1 MAKPTRV
8 IEQSPRETSPR
19 SPAVAFASS
28 FARRPLPERTA
39 PAITREAPWF
49 AFNACAAPVPSG
61 GPPFGP
67 TRFLLGAN
75 VPWIHPGLDVGTSP
89 WRPEGG
95 LHAHPEDA
103 ALLGQVFGRL
113 CQDGVGFARFFVLGD
128 GRAGVRFAPDGTA
141 EGLDGSVYPDLEVV
155 LEAARSAGLSL
166 VLVLLDAGWLRRTE
180 LADGRVVG
188 GHADTLREADKRS
201 ALLEKVVR
209 PLLMRFGDHPAVLAW
224 EVMHAPDRGTLGPC
238 GAMQQEARSVP
249 VRLAERVVS
258 GWWNLGEMLGFPP
271 RRPEAPTSVSQEQ
284 MREFLSEAVSLV
296 HKHTQALAT
305 VGVSASPA
313 LELVRGLGLDFY
325 TVDWDLEA
333 SEEALRRAVSDLR
346 LDRPL
351 LLGAFPGRHPRRS
364 IKSLLDTARCAG
376 HGGAFLWSVLQHD
389 GTAGYDGQ
397 LGQWSRNHADHL
409 FRREVHPALRTSEG
423 EPTARGESP
432 LALQR

>member
-8 IEQSPRETSPR
+8 TDRSRRETSPR
-19 SPAVAFASS
+19 SLAVPSASPP
-28 FARRPLPERTA
+28 ARRPLPERTA

-49 AFNACAAPVPSG
+49 AFNASAAPVAAD
-61 GPPFGP
+61 GPAFGP

-75 VPWIHPGLDVGTSP
+75 VPWVHPGLDVGTSP

-103 ALLGQVFGRL
+103 ALLRQVFGRL
-113 CQDGVGFARFFVLGD
+113 CQDGIGFARYFVLGD
-128 GRAGVRFAPDGTA
+128 GRAGVRFAPDGTP
-141 EGLDGSVYPDLEVV
+141 EGLDGSVFPDVELV

-166 VLVLLDAGWLRRTE
+166 VLVLLDAGWLLPTE
-180 LADGRVVG
+180 LEGRMVG
-188 GHADTLREADKRS
+188 GHADTLREPEKRS
-201 ALLEKVVR
+201 ALLERVVR

-224 EVMHAPDRGTLGPC
+224 ELMHAPDRGTLGLC
-238 GAMQQEARSVP
+238 GETPKARSLP
-249 VRLAERVVS
+249 ARMAKSVVS
-258 GWWNLGEMLGFPP
+258 AWWALGEMLGFPP
-271 RRPEAPTSVSQEQ
+271 RLPEVPTAVSREQ

-296 HKHTQALAT
+296 HKHTQALAS
-305 VGVSASPA
+305 VGVSTTRA

-325 TVDWDLEA
+325 SVDWDPEA
-333 SEEALRRAVSDLR
+333 TEEALRRAVSDLR

-351 LLGAFPGRHPRRS
+351 VLGAFPGRHPRRS

-397 LGQWSRNHADHL
+397 LGQWSHNHAGQL
-409 FRREVHPALRTSEG
+409 FRREVAAARRSSADEPA
-423 EPTARGESP
+423 ARADSP
-432 LALQR
+432 VALQG

>member
-28 FARRPLPERTA
+28 SARRPLPERTA

-271 RRPEAPTSVSQEQ
+271 R
-284 MREFLSEAVSLV
+284 LV
-296 HKHTQALAT
+296 HKHTEALAT